1 MEPPLNGK
9 VAIVTG
15 ATGGIGWATARRL
28 AEDGAKVIAVGRN
41 DNKLKELAAS
51 HPDIAA
57 HRADVAEEDS
67 VRGLFDRTQN
77 EFGRL
82 DVVLNG
88 AGIVGEN
95 ALIEN
100 QDMENYHQVMAINVT
115 GTFLMMKYTI
125 PLLRRLGGGAIINVG
140 SAAGVQAGRATMP
153 VYCASKHAVVGL
165 TRVAAKAHAGEG
177 IRINVICPGQIDTD
191 MLAAVEQDMMET
203 VKQGSSVGSVEE
215 ARKKVIA
222 AIPAGRYG
230 RPDEVAALVAFLSRD
245 DAHFINGSI
254 YTIDG
259 GFTPF

>member
-1 MEPPLNGK
+1 MEQPLNGK
-9 VAIVTG
+9 VAIITG
-15 ATGGIGWATARRL
+15 ATGGIGWATAKRL
-28 AEDGAKVIAVGRN
+28 AEDGAKVVAVGRN
-41 DNKLKELAAS
+41 NNKLEELAAE
-51 HPDIAA
+51 HPRIFV
-57 HRADVAEEDS
+57 HRADVAEEDA
-67 VRGLFDRTQN
+67 VRALIDSTQK

-95 ALIEN
+95 ALIED

-125 PLLRRLGGGAIINVG
+125 PVLRLQGGGAIINVG
-140 SAAGVQAGRATMP
+140 SAASVQAGRATMP
-153 VYCASKHAVVGL
+153 VYCASKHAVLGL

-203 VKQGSSVGSVEE
+203 SKQDPSAGGPEE

>member
-41 DNKLKELAAS
+41 NNKLEELAVS
-51 HPDIAA
+51 HPDIVA

-67 VRGLFDRTQN
+67 VRGLIDRTQN

-82 DVVLNG
+82 DVVFNN

-125 PLLRRLGGGAIINVG
+125 PLLRRQGGGAIINVG

-153 VYCASKHAVVGL
+153 VYCVSKHAVVGL

-203 VKQGSSVGSVEE
+203 AKHGPSAGGIEE
-215 ARKKVIA
+215 ARQKVIA

-230 RPDEVAALVAFLSRD
+230 RPDEVASLVAFLSRD